1 MLANVPA
8 AWSIGVCI
16 YHTWMHLNVVIPE
29 GNSHPLINDRFGCAF
44 SIKHTYFVA
53 GLPLLLQDS
62 DPWVINHPIAGLL
75 APALLNSLG
84 KKHELLTIPGSKCNS
99 AIQE

>member
-1 MLANVPA
+1 MTDLVVRLASNT
-8 AWSIGVCI
+8 
-16 YHTWMHLNVVIPE
+16 H
-29 GNSHPLINDRFGCAF
+29 
-44 SIKHTYFVA
+44 FVA

-84 KKHELLTIPGSKCNS
+84 KKHELLTIPGSKCKS